1 MSIISLIK
9 SKNYQQIEEE
19 MTKSIVNLTV
29 KWSYK
34 INTFNLHDVI
44 VVFLTKK
51 RVMTLTW
58 EKHETNDTF
67 LQSYVTICDF
77 F

>member
-1 MSIISLIK
+1 MPIISLLK
-9 SKNYQQIEEE
+9 SNKYQQIEEE
-19 MTKSIVNLTV
+19 MTKSIVILTV

-34 INTFNLHDVI
+34 INTSNLHDGI

-51 RVMTLTW
+51 RVTILTW

-67 LQSYVTICDF
+67 LQSYVIICDF